1 MNISII
7 GCGYVGLVIATGLAS
22 LEHSVVCIDKDRA
35 KVDSINQGKSP
46 IHEEDLDELLSSSVI
61 RDKRLSASSEYGVI
75 PDTAVTL
82 ICVGTGPDAD
92 GNTDL
97 THIRDAA
104 RELGEVLANKEGYH
118 VVAVKSTVTPGATEQ
133 LIIPLLEK
141 HSGKKLGQ
149 DLGVAVNPEFLQ
161 EGQALR
167 CFLNPDRTII
177 GESDE
182 RAGDVIA
189 EIYRRFSA
197 PVVRTNLATA
207 EMIKYASNAFLTTK
221 ISFINEIG
229 NICQNLGIDVHE
241 VARGMG
247 HDPRI
252 GSRFLNAGVGFGGSC
267 LPKDLRTLIDLGKN
281 AGYRPRLLESVLELN
296 SNQAI
301 KMVEIAEK
309 KLEGLKNRSIAVLG
323 LSFKPGTDDVRDAPA
338 LKVIEA
344 LLNSGAAVK
353 TYDPIA
359 IENAKQALP
368 ASVEYFNSAMAAV
381 REAEC
386 VLVLTEWDEFKN
398 EELYRGK
405 TVIDGRGVLDP
416 RKAEAFCDYHG
427 ISW

>member
-7 GCGYVGLVIATGLAS
+7 GCGYVGLVVAAGLAS
-22 LEHSVVCIDKDRA
+22 LEHIVVCIDKDRA
-35 KVDSINQGKSP
+35 KVDSINRGKSP
-46 IHEEDLDELLSSSVI
+46 IYEEDLDELLSSSII
-61 RDKRLSASSEYGVI
+61 RDKRLSASSEYVGI

-82 ICVGTGPDAD
+82 ICVGTGPDIE

-97 THIRDAA
+97 THIQDAA
-104 RELGEVLANKEGYH
+104 KELGEVLANKEGYH
-118 VVAVKSTVTPGATEQ
+118 VVAVKSTVTPGTTEQ

-141 HSGKKLGQ
+141 HSGKKVGQ

-189 EIYRRFSA
+189 EVYRRFSA

-221 ISFINEIG
+221 ISFINEMG

-267 LPKDLRTLIDLGKN
+267 LPKDLRTLIGVGKK

-296 SNQAI
+296 SNQAM
-301 KMVEIAEK
+301 KMVEIAKE
-309 KLEGLKNRSIAVLG
+309 KLEGLKNRSIAILG

-359 IENAKQALP
+359 TENAKQALP
-368 ASVEYFNSAMAAV
+368 AGVEYCNSAVNAV

-405 TVIDGRGVLDP
+405 IVIDGRGVLDP
-416 RKAEAFCDYHG
+416 RKAEAFCNYHG